1 MARAERQTE
10 MHITVTPITI
20 VVAEEVVHPRGTCC
34 SVPLF
39 PPLHLPAIHLPSVR
53 RVGHRELIL
62 LVRASSASERERRE
76 RERGHKIC
84 VELSCKIPEGER
96 EFLPSGIITVTTTA
110 PVPE

>member
-1 MARAERQTE
+1 MSENGESGTERQTE

-20 VVAEEVVHPRGTCC
+20 VVAEEVVHPRGRCC

-76 RERGHKIC
+76 RERGHKI
-84 VELSCKIPEGER
+84 PEGER